1 MLIPSKLSRPV
12 RLQNAITRERLLQRL
27 QTALDYR
34 LVLLHGP
41 AGYGKTTL
49 IAQWAATLPHVGW
62 FSLDD
67 SDNQP
72 ERFAR
77 YLVAGQQHATASH
90 CVKSE
95 ALRQKHQ

>member
-62 FSLDD
+62 F
-67 SDNQP
+67 
-72 ERFAR
+72 
-77 YLVAGQQHATASH
+77 
-90 CVKSE
+90 
-95 ALRQKHQ
+95 